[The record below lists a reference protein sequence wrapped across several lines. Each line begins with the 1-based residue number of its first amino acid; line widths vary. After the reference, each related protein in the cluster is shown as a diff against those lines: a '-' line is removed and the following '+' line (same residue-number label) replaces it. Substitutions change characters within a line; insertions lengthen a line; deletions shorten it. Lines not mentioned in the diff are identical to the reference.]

1 RTVTVSQNNSL
12 NQRVQNMIKNISD
25 KLVSDDPLTS
35 QEKGFIESTSVP
47 ILRYLVDPQMLNIS
61 TFYPSLSDYIAYDIL
76 LQYLNELLSQ
86 ARVQAGSKNFPEE
99 QMKMLRENFS
109 EASRQL
115 EGLQAQVDV
124 KANTLMELEQR
135 MGYLRQQVS
144 TQLMSRYEQNLN
156 YTSVS
161 SAQLTT
167 GGN

>member
-1 RTVTVSQNNSL
+1 MDINL
-12 NQRVQNMIKNISD
+12 ELYKC
-25 KLVSDDPLTS
+25 
-35 QEKGFIESTSVP
+35 
-47 ILRYLVDPQMLNIS
+47 
-61 TFYPSLSDYIAYDIL
+61 FYYVATTLS
-76 LQYLNELLSQ
+76 
-86 ARVQAGSKNFPEE
+86 
-99 QMKMLRENFS
+99 FS

>member
-1 RTVTVSQNNSL
+1 
-12 NQRVQNMIKNISD
+12 M
-25 KLVSDDPLTS
+25 
-35 QEKGFIESTSVP
+35 
-47 ILRYLVDPQMLNIS
+47 
-61 TFYPSLSDYIAYDIL
+61 
-76 LQYLNELLSQ
+76 
-86 ARVQAGSKNFPEE
+86 
-99 QMKMLRENFS
+99 
-109 EASRQL
+109 
-115 EGLQAQVDV
+115 DV

>member
-1 RTVTVSQNNSL
+1 
-12 NQRVQNMIKNISD
+12 
-25 KLVSDDPLTS
+25 
-35 QEKGFIESTSVP
+35 
-47 ILRYLVDPQMLNIS
+47 
-61 TFYPSLSDYIAYDIL
+61 
-76 LQYLNELLSQ
+76 
-86 ARVQAGSKNFPEE
+86 
-99 QMKMLRENFS
+99 MKMLRENFS

-144 TQLMSRYEQNLN
+144 TQLMSRYEQNLH

>member
-1 RTVTVSQNNSL
+1 
-12 NQRVQNMIKNISD
+12 M
-25 KLVSDDPLTS
+25 
-35 QEKGFIESTSVP
+35 
-47 ILRYLVDPQMLNIS
+47 
-61 TFYPSLSDYIAYDIL
+61 
-76 LQYLNELLSQ
+76 
-86 ARVQAGSKNFPEE
+86 QAGSKNFPEE
-99 QMKMLRENFS
+99 KMKMLRENFS

-161 SAQLTT
+161 SAQRTT